1 MPRRQT
7 GQKDGFLILL
17 YARGQL
23 KVYSR
28 CILGAA
34 MKLAFKLFTL
44 PGNLVADLL
53 GAAQSDDRTM
63 IRTLIDMLFWNV
75 VVVVGALVIFL

>member
-1 MPRRQT
+1 M
-7 GQKDGFLILL
+7 KF
-17 YARGQL
+17 
-23 KVYSR
+23 
-28 CILGAA
+28 AA
-34 MKLAFKLFTL
+34 NLFFL

-53 GAAQSDDRTM
+53 GAKQEDDRIM